1 MKKQF
6 SILTII
12 VLLSTSHVFAQFN
25 LVGSTITQT
34 GTATT
39 LDNIE
44 NKSNGYE
51 EYSFGTLQG
60 QTLRYRRAVLNG
72 RNLVVQGT
80 MTLNPDPDALNQ
92 DELFLGPSSPDNT
105 IVVQNGG
112 ELILGGFVTNPD
124 GSNRVANGTAL
135 RAFLRGA
142 QFYQNGGLT
151 IQNGGKLTQ
160 IGATLLTDAAVRVE
174 PGGIV
179 NLTNANW
186 ASTRRHTTRGGGL
199 GPLFRLE
206 TDQITAN
213 GWTVAGQRLNIL
225 TDNLNQISLTGLVLE
240 GANLLFQSVSLS
252 SNSWTTIEDFGGFIG
267 GGTLTI
273 WGRQY
278 GIKFLNAK
286 DGGNVPTSPSISLHS
301 NGSILETAATVKFDV
316 TNPLGNPIENTLVYG
331 KAIDHVLPSA
341 VVVPTG
347 MDFPNQNGTYSELTS
362 AVGETSAIEVKINY
376 GYLNSSV
383 VRELLWRSNTN
394 NTEDFV
400 LYHYAYNSAEV
411 NVDLL
416 GTGLKTVPWT
426 LFDDLSISETNRV
439 TVDGYATIDNL
450 DQLYDRAKSW
460 KVTTANIEYPT
471 ISTQPVTADGTVLDL
486 GNRNLIVNPSAGSVF
501 AINTGT
507 NTITIKSTAALVAG
521 TKFSSIKTSGTVST
535 ANGASLEFGYE
546 NPIGTINKYV
556 ALSNLSSTDTVLI
569 TDNTASTTLVNVTG
583 ITGDYKAHFIAPA
596 DASDII
602 VSVTRPNFSM
612 FLENY
617 PETDL
622 SFVRRINL
630 QLTQLVAESQIEMLN
645 LVMKVLQKEEAIFRA
660 LDLSNPALNITNST
674 GPVTGTPSVD
684 NQLAILEILNKV
696 FVKVIA
702 NRRKLE

>member
-556 ALSNLSSTDTVLI
+556 ALSNLSNTDTVLI
-569 TDNTASTTLVNVTG
+569 RDNNLGTDIVSVTG

-630 QLTQLVAESQIEMLN
+630 QLTQLVAESQIEILN

>member
-556 ALSNLSSTDTVLI
+556 ALSNLSNTDTVLI
-569 TDNTASTTLVNVTG
+569 RDNNLGTDIVSVTG